1 MDKLFETSIFTRTT
15 LLKIMEDRAYQDLVK
30 IPENHRNSI
39 FWNIAHL
46 LVTQQLLCYRLSGLD
61 LQIDQK
67 MVDKYGKGTIATE
80 EVPEED
86 IVFVKEH
93 LVKMAQKTQSD
104 YKAGVFTEYKTY
116 MTSANIELSNIE
128 EALAFSAYHDGI
140 HLGVILSIMK
150 IV

>member
-1 MDKLFETSIFTRTT
+1 
-15 LLKIMEDRAYQDLVK
+15 MEDRTYEDLVK

-46 LVTQQLLCYRLSGLD
+46 LVTQHLLCYGLSGLD
-61 LQIDQK
+61 LQIDQT
-67 MVDKYGKGTIATE
+67 MVNKYGKGTVATE

-86 IVFVKEH
+86 IAFVTEH
-93 LVKMAQKTQSD
+93 LVKMVLKTQAD
-104 YKAGVFTEYKTY
+104 YRAGLFTNYKTY
-116 MTSANIELSNIE
+116 MTSANIELGNIE

>member
-1 MDKLFETSIFTRTT
+1 MDKLFETAIFTRKT
-15 LLKIMEDRAYQDLVK
+15 LLKIMEDRTYEDLVK

-46 LVTQQLLCYRLSGLD
+46 LVTQHLLCYGLSGLD
-61 LQIDQK
+61 LQIDQA
-67 MVDKYGKGTIATE
+67 MVNKYGKGTVASE

-86 IVFVKEH
+86 ISYVKDH
-93 LVKMAQKTQSD
+93 LVKMVLKTQSD
-104 YKAGVFTEYKTY
+104 YKAGLFTDYKTY
-116 MTSANIELSNIE
+116 MTSANIELSKIE

-150 IV
+150 TV

>member
-1 MDKLFETSIFTRTT
+1 
-15 LLKIMEDRAYQDLVK
+15 MEEKGYKNLVK

-46 LVTQQLLCYRLSGLD
+46 LVTQHLLCYGLSGLE
-61 LQIDQK
+61 LQIDQA
-67 MVDKYGKGTIATE
+67 MVNKYGKGTVAVE

-86 IVFVKEH
+86 IAFVKAH
-93 LVKMAQKTQSD
+93 LVKMVLKTQSD
-104 YKAGVFTEYKTY
+104 YKAGVFTGYRNY
-116 MTSANIELSNIE
+116 MTSTNIELCNIE

-150 IV
+150 LV

>member
-1 MDKLFETSIFTRTT
+1 
-15 LLKIMEDRAYQDLVK
+15 MEDRTYEDLVK

-46 LVTQQLLCYRLSGLD
+46 LVTQHLLCYGLSGLD
-61 LQIDQK
+61 LQIDQT
-67 MVDKYGKGTIATE
+67 MVNNYGKGTVATE
-80 EVPEED
+80 QVPQED
-86 IVFVKEH
+86 IAFVTEH
-93 LVKMAQKTQSD
+93 LVKMVLKTQSD
-104 YKAGVFTEYKTY
+104 YKAGRFTNYKTY
-116 MTSANIELSNIE
+116 MTSANIELANIE

>member
-1 MDKLFETSIFTRTT
+1 MDKLFETAIFTRKT
-15 LLKIMEDRAYQDLVK
+15 LLKVMEEKGYENLVK

-46 LVTQQLLCYRLSGLD
+46 LVTQHLLCYGLSGLE
-61 LQIDQK
+61 LQIDQA
-67 MVDKYGKGTIATE
+67 MVNKYGKGTVAVE

-86 IVFVKEH
+86 IAFVKAH
-93 LVKMAQKTQSD
+93 LVKMVLKTQSD
-104 YKAGVFTEYKTY
+104 YKAGVFTGYRNY
-116 MTSANIELSNIE
+116 MTSTNIELCNIE

-150 IV
+150 LV